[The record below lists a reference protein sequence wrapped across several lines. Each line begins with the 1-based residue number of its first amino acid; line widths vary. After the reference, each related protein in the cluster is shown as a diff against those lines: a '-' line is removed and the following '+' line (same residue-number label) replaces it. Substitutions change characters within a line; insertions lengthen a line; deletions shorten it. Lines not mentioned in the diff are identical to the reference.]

1 MPDDSVKRY
10 LTYHLLKLKSFFLS
24 KDVLSFLVFLF
35 LSASF
40 WFLNALNQERELT
53 ISFPIVY
60 KGMPADINF
69 EDKLPEE
76 VNVKLKDQG
85 IHLWSYIV
93 NRPAK
98 VEVELGEVFREQGI
112 VSINTSMISKAVAQ
126 HVLPSTLIQVLAP
139 ENRAVRYYRLHAR
152 KVPVRLQATI
162 TPADQFMLNST
173 VKVIPDSIIVYGSRY
188 KIGQIQ
194 EVQTRAFVLNDLKD
208 TIESELQLVHDDSL
222 RFSQSMVRVISSAEM
237 FTEKAVNIPVQIINQ
252 PEHLAVRS
260 FPAEVR
266 AVFNI
271 AVSQFRNFTPGDIQ
285 VIIDY
290 NEIGNAIVEKRRLRV
305 ITHQPYISNVR
316 IQPEEVE
323 FLLEEK

>member
-35 LSASF
+35 LSATF
-40 WFLNALNQERELT
+40 WLLNALNQERELT

-60 KGMPADINF
+60 RGMPADINF
-69 EDKLPEE
+69 EDQLPAQ
-76 VNVKLKDQG
+76 VKVKLKDQG
-85 IHLWSYIV
+85 IHLWSYV
-93 NRPAK
+93 MSRATK
-98 VEVELGEVFREQGI
+98 VEVELGERFREQGI
-112 VSINTSMISKAVAQ
+112 VSINSSMLAKAVGQ
-126 HVLPSTLIQVLAP
+126 KLLPSTLIQVLAP
-139 ENRAVRYYRLHAR
+139 ENKAVRYYRLHAR
-152 KVPVRLQATI
+152 KVPVRLQAAI
-162 TPADQFMLNST
+162 HPADQFMLNSA
-173 VKVIPDSIIVYGSRY
+173 VRVLPDSIVVYGSRY
-188 KIGQIQ
+188 KIGRVQ
-194 EVQTRAFVLNDLKD
+194 EVPTRMLVLNDLKD
-208 TIESELQLVHDDSL
+208 TVESELQLVHDDSL
-222 RFSQSMVRVISSAEM
+222 RYSQTRVRVISSAEM

-271 AVSQFRNFTPGDIQ
+271 AVSQFKNFAPGDIQ
-285 VIIDY
+285 VVIDY
-290 NEIGNAIVEKRRLRV
+290 NELGKAAVEKRRLRV
-305 ITHQPYISNVR
+305 VTNQPFISNVR

>member
-85 IHLWSYIV
+85 INLWSYIV

-112 VSINTSMISKAVAQ
+112 VSINTSMLSKAVAQ

-194 EVQTRAFVLNDLKD
+194 EIQTRVFILNDLKD
-208 TIESELQLVHDDSL
+208 TVESELQLVHDDSL
-222 RFSQSMVRVISSAEM
+222 RYSQSMVRVISSAEM
-237 FTEKAVNIPVQIINQ
+237 FTEKAVNVSVQIINQ

-290 NEIGNAIVEKRRLRV
+290 NEIGNAIVEKHRLRV

>member
-53 ISFPIVY
+53 ISFPLVY

-69 EDKLPEE
+69 DDKLPVE
-76 VNVKLKDQG
+76 VKVKLKDQG

-93 NRPAK
+93 DRPTT
-98 VEVELGEVFREQGI
+98 VEVELGEGFREQGI
-112 VSINTSMISKAVAQ
+112 VSINSLMLSKAVGQ

-173 VKVIPDSIIVYGSRY
+173 VKVLPDSIIVYGSRY
-188 KIGQIQ
+188 KIGHVQ
-194 EVQTRAFVLNDLKD
+194 EVKTRAFVLNDLKD
-208 TIESELQLVHDDSL
+208 TVESELQLVHDDSL
-222 RFSQSMVRVISSAEM
+222 RYSQSMVRVITSAEM

-271 AVSQFRNFTPGDIQ
+271 AVSQFRNFSPGDIQ

-305 ITHQPYISNVR
+305 LTHQPYISNVR